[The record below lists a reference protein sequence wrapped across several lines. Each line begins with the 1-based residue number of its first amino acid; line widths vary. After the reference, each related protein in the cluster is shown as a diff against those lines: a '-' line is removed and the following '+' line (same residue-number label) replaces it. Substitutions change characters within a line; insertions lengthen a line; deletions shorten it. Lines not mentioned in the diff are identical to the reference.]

1 MDEKDMERPLSQG
14 NSLVPMPGGLVRIT
28 NSTDDLVPDG
38 TLGVIEGKVGQ
49 VMNCCLV
56 TFRFS
61 PAPFL
66 DDTHCTASGGPAFI
80 ILSRDLVPVGSQP
93 ALFWKW
99 KGLPCEGGG
108 DYYRKEANVFEYD
121 HALRRK
127 MPRSLPVMAIGD
139 TRHYVDCRLGQIRS
153 IDNPHSYV
161 DIIDGWLKWEP
172 HGHAYCLVEDGL
184 IACPLDKGGAMA
196 LDHGGPK
203 ARDIDFAHIDEEE
216 AATCRDIMEVLKL
229 IENEESGLDNQ
240 EDL

>member
-1 MDEKDMERPLSQG
+1 MDEKDMERPLSPG

-38 TLGVIEGKVGQ
+38 TLGVIEGKAGQ
-49 VMNCCLV
+49 VMDCYLV

-93 ALFWKW
+93 ALFWRW
-99 KGLPCEGGG
+99 KDLPREGGG
-108 DYYRKEANVFEYD
+108 NYYRKEVNVFEYD
-121 HALRRK
+121 HSLRRK
-127 MPRSLPVMAIGD
+127 MPRSLPVMTIGNA
-139 TRHYVDCRLGQIRS
+139 RYYVDRRLGQIRN
-153 IDNPHSYV
+153 IDNPHSYI

-172 HGHAYCLVEDGL
+172 HGRAYCLVEDSL
-184 IACPLDKGGAMA
+184 ISCPLGKDGAMA
-196 LDHGGPK
+196 LDDGDPEGC
-203 ARDIDFAHIDEEE
+203 DVDFAHIDEEE